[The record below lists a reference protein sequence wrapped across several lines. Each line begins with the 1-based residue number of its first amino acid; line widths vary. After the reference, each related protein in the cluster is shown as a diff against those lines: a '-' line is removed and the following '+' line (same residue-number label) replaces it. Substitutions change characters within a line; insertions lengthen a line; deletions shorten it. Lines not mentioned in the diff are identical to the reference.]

1 MLCKVTKFRHI
12 LLISEG
18 VYVVSAVCD
27 NMDGLSPRIAITE
40 TASPSGYIYCQAG
53 RAGILVD
60 GDGLIKY
67 ISLCEDSART
77 FGTILTSYY
86 GDSMTQGNSI
96 LHPSDSQTRPQLWND
111 SILCR
116 FVLGR

>member
-1 MLCKVTKFRHI
+1 MFM
-12 LLISEG
+12 SP
-18 VYVVSAVCD
+18 VCD
-27 NMDGLSPRIAITE
+27 IMDGLSPRIAITE

-96 LHPSDSQTRPQLWND
+96 LHPDQTSALE
-111 SILCR
+111 
-116 FVLGR
+116 